1 MASPSEFD
9 PKRNGDYFNGTP
21 ASANQRDRSVLFC
34 QSGMCVCP
42 NFLLERLDG
51 KPEIEQPLP
60 GLVRHF
66 QKPCR
71 LGAHDIAGQIGAYR
85 GGLFPGS
92 FGTFKRRLNARSVA
106 KLTPAHLKSIS
117 RHAWDL
123 IVSSAP
129 CLPCEVLSEQYRSL
143 SKILC
148 RIRLRHRSPTTARTL
163 RTPVNIDRP
172 AASTR
177 PPGSG
182 ACPSRRRPA
191 ANGEPRS
198 CRCSR

>member
-1 MASPSEFD
+1 MC
-9 PKRNGDYFNGTP
+9 RG
-21 ASANQRDRSVLFC
+21 AN
-34 QSGMCVCP
+34 
-42 NFLLERLDG
+42 LLVERLDR
-51 KPEIEQPLP
+51 KRKIEQPLP
-60 GLVRHF
+60 GLVRAF
-66 QKPCR
+66 QKPFR
-71 LGAHDIAGQIGAYR
+71 LRAHDIAGQIGAYR

-148 RIRLRHRSPTTARTL
+148 RIRFRHRSPTTARTF
-163 RTPVNIDRP
+163 
-172 AASTR
+172 S
-177 PPGSG
+177 PP
-182 ACPSRRRPA
+182 
-191 ANGEPRS
+191 
-198 CRCSR
+198 